1 LFEDLKS
8 FIFILSHKALRIG
21 DKMEQVIQVAFFKIF
36 IQRIKT
42 CLFCVYLLVLQ
53 RSVVING
60 ENYVMNKK
68 TKSVA
73 EWKKLVEDFQKPN
86 RKAAIWQLVN
96 TLGPLAGVWTA
107 LYFVYPISWLFAIPL
122 AILGGLFL
130 VRAFII
136 FHDCGH
142 GSFFRSKK
150 ANDVLGF
157 ITGMLTFTPYH
168 HWKWEHAM
176 HHATTGDLDRRGIGD
191 VWTLTVKEYLA
202 SSRTTRINYRLVRN
216 PFILFIFAPLFL
228 FFVLERFPSKK
239 SKPREKR
246 SVMMMNLALLTWG
259 VCMSAIFGFIP
270 WLIIQLVMMSVAG
283 CSGVWLFYVQHQ
295 FEDAYWEETK
305 NWDFTTAAMEGSS
318 YYKLPKVLQWFS
330 GNIGFHH
337 IHHLNPRIPNYNLE
351 RCHHSDPF
359 FRNAPELN
367 IFTSLRSIKYR
378 LWDEDNGKMISFRD
392 LKRQLAEEDLQAA

>member
-1 LFEDLKS
+1 
-8 FIFILSHKALRIG
+8 
-21 DKMEQVIQVAFFKIF
+21 MEQVIQVAFFKIF

-53 RSVVING
+53 RSGVING

>member
-1 LFEDLKS
+1 
-8 FIFILSHKALRIG
+8 
-21 DKMEQVIQVAFFKIF
+21 MEQLIQVAFLKI
-36 IQRIKT
+36 ITQRIKT
-42 CLFCVYLLVLQ
+42 CLFCVNLLVLQ

-60 ENYVMNKK
+60 ENYFMNKK

-86 RKAAIWQLVN
+86 RNAAIWQLVN
-96 TLGPLAGVWTA
+96 TFGPLTGIWIA
-107 LYFVYPISWLFAIPL
+107 LYFIYPISWLFAIPL

-246 SVMMMNLALLTWG
+246 SVMMMNLALVTWG

>member
-1 LFEDLKS
+1 
-8 FIFILSHKALRIG
+8 
-21 DKMEQVIQVAFFKIF
+21 MEQLIQVAFFKIF

-53 RSVVING
+53 RSGVING

>member
-1 LFEDLKS
+1 
-8 FIFILSHKALRIG
+8 
-21 DKMEQVIQVAFFKIF
+21 MEQVIQVAFFKIF

-150 ANDVLGF
+150 ANDVLGI
-157 ITGMLTFTPYH
+157 ITGMLTVTPYH

-216 PFILFIFAPLFL
+216 PFILFVFAPLFL